1 MTRGSDPGRCWERRP
16 PFPLK
21 TRVTALAIILPAF
34 SDSPGPVAGRIVPGT
49 ASVAKLTRTTCSN
62 VRRITYNVSFHS
74 MLNERGYVQT
84 NKLYFAEY
92 KVEDKSKTN

>member
-1 MTRGSDPGRCWERRP
+1 
-16 PFPLK
+16 
-21 TRVTALAIILPAF
+21 
-34 SDSPGPVAGRIVPGT
+34 
-49 ASVAKLTRTTCSN
+49 
-62 VRRITYNVSFHS
+62 